1 MSLQRRRRAGFPVF
15 IDKVSKR
22 IHQATL
28 GKAFHVYGTVLDV
41 FIAYKN
47 VKRRSQLSTFSFVRN
62 VVVPAADTSDIPR
75 PQLSRGS
82 MKDSRSFKDAL
93 LGIKVYEEERMFIDG
108 ESPHDH
114 LGVDIGSDSDFA
126 SERVVK
132 SLPIGAK
139 TLDIP
144 GGLCNPIVSVPQDST
159 SMANKNEVVVFADNK
174 LRAKR
179 GRSIPGK
186 FRCDIFNLRIHES
199 SPNFDLRCNSDTE
212 AVNTLELSKSLAIK
226 FKAAYVI
233 VNLRLADLERDVSVP
248 C

>member
-93 LGIKVYEEERMFIDG
+93 LGIIRVEEHPFYL
-108 ESPHDH
+108 ES
-114 LGVDIGSDSDFA
+114 IQTS
-126 SERVVK
+126 VK
-132 SLPIGAK
+132 SKIIHIPKSNIEWWNCCLVGSIKRIFNTDIIHEALVSDRYPAIVCPWDGLLVVVRFLNKDERLRCWANRNELLKHWFDELEFLEGFDRKRRVK
-139 TLDIP
+139 TWIKLLDVQLDIWSIEFFRAL
-144 GGLCNPIVSVPQDST
+144 GGDGIQC
-159 SMANKNEVVVFADNK
+159 
-174 LRAKR
+174 
-179 GRSIPGK
+179 
-186 FRCDIFNLRIHES
+186 
-199 SPNFDLRCNSDTE
+199 
-212 AVNTLELSKSLAIK
+212 
-226 FKAAYVI
+226 
-233 VNLRLADLERDVSVP
+233 
-248 C
+248 